1 MQGFNFKVS
10 SSKDRTGLGVVVY
23 LVVFLN
29 EAFLFNLKTIAL
41 AICVN
46 TFIHP

>member
-1 MQGFNFKVS
+1 MQGLDFKAS
-10 SSKDRTGLGVVVY
+10 SSKDRTGLGVVY

-29 EAFLFNLKTIAL
+29 EAFLFNLKAIAL

-46 TFIHP
+46 TFRHP